1 MRAGGRPQDLNSS
14 CALMW
19 PGNDGSCPDASW
31 QLLAAQRARF
41 LAGRQ
46 LEESYSM
53 PTEYSAPFGPSADTK
68 NVSTSKQPTCQSYA
82 GGESQSAVPTLC
94 GFVCMAGAELRPT
107 KVKPRSLSFLAV
119 PFLRKYLS
127 RSSNTGSQAGAASAQ
142 LAAMREFARPF
153 LFDTT
158 IVSWLLLSEACN
170 EIDISPVFERNLK

>member
-1 MRAGGRPQDLNSS
+1 MRVGGRPQDLNSS

-41 LAGRQ
+41 LAGSR

-53 PTEYSAPFGPSADTK
+53 PTEYSAPLGPSADTK
-68 NVSTSKQPTCQSYA
+68 NVSTSKQPTCQSCA

-94 GFVCMAGAELRPT
+94 GFVCMAGAELRRT

-119 PFLRKYLS
+119 PFFEKIFEPVLKYGLSSRCRLRPT
-127 RSSNTGSQAGAASAQ
+127 R
-142 LAAMREFARPF
+142 RDARVHKALPF
-153 LFDTT
+153 
-158 IVSWLLLSEACN
+158 
-170 EIDISPVFERNLK
+170 